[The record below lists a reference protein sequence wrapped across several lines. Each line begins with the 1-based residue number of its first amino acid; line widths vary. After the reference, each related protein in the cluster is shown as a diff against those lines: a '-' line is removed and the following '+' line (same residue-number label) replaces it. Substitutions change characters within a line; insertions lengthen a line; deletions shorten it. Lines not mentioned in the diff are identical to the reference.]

1 MLGKVEVK
9 VVVKGKRNK
18 NKIKMYQDPKQEKR
32 KLSKQK

>member
-18 NKIKMYQDPKQEKR
+18 NKIKMYQDPKQKR